1 MDVPDDTGY
10 TAVGWI
16 VFNVSGNDY
25 YVPAW
30 ES

>member
-1 MDVPDDTGY
+1 VPSDAGY

-16 VFNVSGNDY
+16 VFTIGFSDY

-30 ES
+30 E